1 MEELYQVF
9 PTKAIK
15 TNSERSAFSGSLRM
29 VRMTGLE
36 PAVSWS
42 QTRRDTKLRYI
53 RIFNF
58 FVLQKPVC
66 FQLFGQSVC
75 SVPTAL
81 TPSCGS
87 QNSRLPFGRGIL
99 TATPFCPRCICHRQ
113 RSGTMPKPRA
123 LPSELHPDFT
133 VPYYMRF
140 VSKMQPSS
148 SGNVT
153 EIYNPSVT
161 ATPCHLS
168 SARLRFAPVPLH
180 KGGFRREE
188 QAPPLRHKKEEHA
201 KNRRPSQVCG
211 F

>member
-1 MEELYQVF
+1 
-9 PTKAIK
+9 
-15 TNSERSAFSGSLRM
+15 M

-99 TATPFCPRCICHRQ
+99 TATPFCPRCICRRQ

-123 LPSELHPDFT
+123 LPSELHPDIL
-133 VPYYMRF
+133 F
-140 VSKMQPSS
+140 VWILYVICFENATAEKSM
-148 SGNVT
+148 SGKK
-153 EIYNPSVT
+153 
-161 ATPCHLS
+161 S
-168 SARLRFAPVPLH
+168 SAKPI
-180 KGGFRREE
+180 
-188 QAPPLRHKKEEHA
+188 
-201 KNRRPSQVCG
+201 
-211 F
+211 